1 MTAQTVVLRHATAAD
16 ERALRNLAAL
26 DSRRLPAGPFLVAE
40 LDGEL
45 RSAFSLGDGAVIA
58 DPFRHTAH
66 LVELLRSHAATQ
78 AGERRERRERR
89 ERGVGRRRRLRPV
102 LGF

>member
-16 ERALRNLAAL
+16 ARALRNLAAL

-40 LDGEL
+40 IDGEL
-45 RSAFSLGDGAVIA
+45 RSALSVSDGAVIA

-66 LVELLRSHAATQ
+66 LVELLRSHGSAA
-78 AGERRERRERR
+78 AGERRR

>member
-1 MTAQTVVLRHATAAD
+1 MTAPTIVLRHATAAD

-26 DSRRLPAGPFLVAE
+26 DSQRLPAGPFLVAE

-45 RSAFSLGDGAVIA
+45 RSALSLSDGAVIA

-66 LVELLRSHAATQ
+66 LVELLRAHGAAQ
-78 AGERRERRERR
+78 AGERRR

-102 LGF
+102 LGV

>member
-1 MTAQTVVLRHATAAD
+1 MTSETVVLRHATTAD

-26 DSRRLPAGPFLVAE
+26 DSQRMPAGPFLVAE
-40 LDGEL
+40 IDGEL
-45 RSAFSLGDGAVIA
+45 RSALSLSDGAVIA

-66 LVELLRSHAATQ
+66 LVELLRARQ
-78 AGERRERRERR
+78 APRERRAR
-89 ERGVGRRRRLRPV
+89 VSRRRRPRFA